1 MMSINR
7 STEDTSEIDFYKVSN
22 NQLINDEK
30 DKFKVLI
37 KKWLFSTMYVD
48 PEVYSSTLDL
58 IPIGNTFILRRILLW
73 QITNV

>member
-7 STEDTSEIDFYKVSN
+7 STEDTSEIDFYKINS

-58 IPIGNTFILRRILLW
+58 ISIGNTFILRRILLW
-73 QITNV
+73 QNN